1 MPVIATLLGA
11 LLGGAWGESF
21 FGAAVGAALA
31 WLALRVR
38 QQGAALAELKKALLE
53 RHADA
58 AGAMP
63 PDAATEAARQQGS
76 GHGAEHDPRQP
87 AAAAAAV
94 LHPADAVRASP
105 RAPTGPL
112 QPASA
117 AAHAQAAAASAD
129 TTAATTAAT
138 AAAMGDPGAMGS
150 QPVMPSQA
158 SLAVPG
164 AQVIRASAAAA
175 TTRPSSAAVH
185 RDWLAPVKGWLFG
198 GNTIVKLGVAIL
210 FVGLAFLA
218 KFASEHVH
226 VPVEARLAMVAAAA
240 IVLLVFGWRLRHR
253 RAGYAQVLQGA
264 AVAVLFL
271 TLFVAFRYFQ
281 LVAALPV
288 FVLMVAV
295 AALAAALAVLQDAK
309 ALAVIGALGG
319 FATPLLVSTGSGN
332 YIALFGY
339 YLVLDLGIAAVAW
352 FKTWRALNLIGFAAT
367 FGVGA
372 LWGLFDYRPQ
382 HYGPSQ
388 AFLVTF
394 FLLFNA
400 ILLLPA
406 RRQAPGGVFAAG
418 GAADAA
424 AATPGRAAQWVNGS
438 LLFGLPTI
446 TFALQLGMVRHWPF
460 GSALAALG
468 LAAFYVAL
476 AIWMRRRDELR
487 VTFEASLAIA
497 VVFLTLVIPFALDAR
512 STAGAWAL
520 EGAGLVWLG
529 WRQSRRL
536 PRVFGYALLML
547 AAPTLLL
554 AFNRHGAPQAIFNA
568 YLFNGL
574 MAVAGSLLAAHA
586 VRRGV
591 QAGRAM
597 TGEALAE
604 PALVGWAL
612 LWALGT
618 AALQID
624 QFVLSSHAAAAW
636 LVAGSA
642 IVLGSVALATRL
654 DWPMAAWPAALHAL
668 LLGLAALD
676 GLAWLRAPWAAGG
689 AWAWPVAL
697 GAHLAV
703 LRWAARHWSPVAV
716 QHAVHV
722 AGVLVLA
729 LLGALGGRAITQPW
743 GDAASAWPWLG
754 WLAAPALLLTLLLRG
769 GVVRRW
775 PLAAAPGA
783 YQLAAAG
790 VLAAGLWLWTLA
802 ANGFSNGAARPLPH
816 VPLLNPLDLGVG
828 VALFGAC
835 QWLRS
840 APARQALG
848 AVPWLAPAVLGAGG
862 FAWLNAIV
870 IRGFHHYGGVPY
882 RLEAWARS
890 LPVHAGITLLWA
902 GTSLALMWLAARR
915 GQRAPWLAG
924 AVLLGAVVLKLM
936 LVDLSGTGT
945 VARIVSFIGVGVLM
959 LVIGYVAP
967 LPARAVAK
975 EVGDGPA

>member
-1 MPVIATLLGA
+1 MPVIAILLGA

-31 WLALRVR
+31 WLMLRVR
-38 QQGAALAELKKALLE
+38 QQGAALAELKKALQE
-53 RHADA
+53 RHAGAATAVLPEA
-58 AGAMP
+58 AGEPARHRTS
-63 PDAATEAARQQGS
+63 DQAA
-76 GHGAEHDPRQP
+76 GHDRLQP
-87 AAAAAAV
+87 GTAAAQTLPSAGAA
-94 LHPADAVRASP
+94 LGSP
-105 RAPTGPL
+105 RAPAS
-112 QPASA
+112 PAVPAEA
-117 AAHAQAAAASAD
+117 AAQANAAATPAAMGGAAAMASRAAMPNQAHPATAGPSGAGASSAKAAAASSP
-129 TTAATTAAT
+129 
-138 AAAMGDPGAMGS
+138 AAAP
-150 QPVMPSQA
+150 
-158 SLAVPG
+158 
-164 AQVIRASAAAA
+164 
-175 TTRPSSAAVH
+175 
-185 RDWLAPVKGWLFG
+185 RDWLAPVKRWLFG

-218 KFASEHVH
+218 KFASEHVQ
-226 VPVEARLAMVAAAA
+226 VPVEVRLALIAAAA
-240 IVLLVFGWRLRHR
+240 IVLLVFGWRLRQR

-271 TLFVAFRYFQ
+271 TLFVAFRYYQ
-281 LVAALPV
+281 LMAALPV
-288 FVLMVAV
+288 FALMVAV

-319 FATPLLVSTGSGN
+319 FATPLLVSTGGGN

-388 AFLVTF
+388 AFLIVF
-394 FLLFNA
+394 FVVFNA

-406 RRQAPGGVFAAG
+406 RRQGSGG
-418 GAADAA
+418 AA
-424 AATPGRAAQWVNGS
+424 AATPGRSAQWVNGS

-487 VTFEASLAIA
+487 VSFEASLAIA

-554 AFNRHGAPQAIFNA
+554 AFDRHGAPRDILNA

-612 LWALGT
+612 LWALCT

-642 IVLGSVALATRL
+642 IALGFVALAARL

-676 GLAWLRAPWAAGG
+676 GLALLRAPWAAGG

-697 GAHLAV
+697 GTHLVV
-703 LRWAARHWSPVAV
+703 LRWAARHWSPVV
-716 QHAVHV
+716 VRHAVHV

-729 LLGALGGRAITQPW
+729 LLGALGGRAITEPW

-754 WLAAPALLLTLLLRG
+754 WLAAPALMLMLLLRG
-769 GVVRRW
+769 AVVRRW

-783 YQLAAAG
+783 YQLVAAG

-828 VALFGAC
+828 VALLGAWL
-835 QWLRS
+835 WLRS

-862 FAWLNAIV
+862 FVWLNAIV

-915 GQRAPWLAG
+915 GQRAPWLVG
-924 AVLLGAVVLKLM
+924 AALLGAVVLKLM

-967 LPARAVAK
+967 LPARAAAK
-975 EVGDGPA
+975 EVGHGPA